1 MAFAVILQGQAL
13 RVSDEI
19 SNSASALLSRKSY
32 FTGKP
37 CRLQSHP
44 LLIAKVSFIPSNHRS
59 TRTLSHSCRRRNRS
73 SSGWVHMDRNRPV
86 VVCMLPFTPSTTFFL
101 RNIFFAIKPD
111 PFRRTKQ
118 YRGVAPNNTIASLQT
133 EPLISP
139 NLTHRIIYSDQLS
152 LIIYNSLITPIC
164 TCQKLQIIRSLVGVF
179 RSFSKINRNHY
190 KNR

>member
-1 MAFAVILQGQAL
+1 MFFCSFFLMCNCSDLIWKWAYNISYLHAFCRIWNLIISFFSTLYTQLLNWSDHIILLTSGCCIAVTKIT
-13 RVSDEI
+13 
-19 SNSASALLSRKSY
+19 ALLFSE
-32 FTGKP
+32 
-37 CRLQSHP
+37 
-44 LLIAKVSFIPSNHRS
+44 IA
-59 TRTLSHSCRRRNRS
+59 
-73 SSGWVHMDRNRPV
+73 
-86 VVCMLPFTPSTTFFL
+86 VCMLPFTPSPTFFL

-190 KNR
+190 NNL